1 LGELG
6 ELFNTIFSLAASL
19 NSYSTYY
26 SSAESPKSYHNRFQ
40 HTEIFKVIGKGVYPK
55 TPDFTNII
63 AHT

>member
-6 ELFNTIFSLAASL
+6 ELFNTIFSLAAPL
-19 NSYSTYY
+19 NSNSTYY
-26 SSAESPKSYHNRFQ
+26 SSAESPKSHNNKFQ
-40 HTEIFKVIGKGVYPK
+40 HTEIFKVTGKGVYPQ